1 MKYFDSV
8 DAGPGI
14 WKWSHYFDVYHK
26 HLARFRGTNA
36 TIVEV
41 LTPTTRHPWCA
52 AYAYALAFAPTDRH
66 LLWWKPA
73 PLAQLPRPS
82 RTHRWRRYFAS
93 RSCLRAQPG
102 LRVA

>member
-1 MKYFDSV
+1 MDKPVLGASILSRPPVAIGASPYIGRNPLLKYFDSV

-41 LTPTTRHPWCA
+41 LTSAMHEENKTMD
-52 AYAYALAFAPTDRH
+52 TDR
-66 LLWWKPA
+66 KKN
-73 PLAQLPRPS
+73 QPRKLC
-82 RTHRWRRYFAS
+82 TQH
-93 RSCLRAQPG
+93 QG
-102 LRVA
+102 